1 MTEPRSLEDGPDR
14 DEKIAKEINWGVSVA
29 SILFAL
35 AIVPLL
41 GYISFNVSGPTAELA
56 SVGAQGII
64 VFAMLVYIIHLFSH
78 NSLVHRG
85 LETMLE
91 WFSA

>member
-1 MTEPRSLEDGPDR
+1 MSEPGSHQAGTDR
-14 DEKIAKEINWGVSVA
+14 DEKIALEINWAVSVA

-35 AIVPLL
+35 AIAPLL

-56 SVGAQGII
+56 SLGAQGII
-64 VFAMLVYIIHLFSH
+64 VFAMLVYIEHLFRY
-78 NSLVHRG
+78 NRLVRRG
-85 LETMLE
+85 LETVLG